1 MGGVGVQ
8 SSHQA
13 SNSQQQIP
21 QFQKKYLADLYSRA
35 QSEVGSQ
42 PQQYYPGQTVASQD
56 PATLQANQLMLQRG
70 AAGSPLV
77 DAAQSQ
83 TQDVIQGRY
92 LSPES
97 NPYLRGTYDQAAQA
111 VTDNYRNSVLPDVTS
126 RFARAGQ
133 LDSAG
138 YTGARNYS
146 DLALSR
152 SLGDLGNSIYGGAY
166 NAERGRQ
173 DAASLAAP
181 GLAETD
187 YRDIGAIGAVGA
199 SREDQQQRLLD
210 DLIARF
216 DFKQNEPA
224 QRLSR
229 YASLLGNP
237 ITLDS
242 SRSRASSGGF
252 NLSVGGSLPGL

>member
-1 MGGVGVQ
+1 MGSVGVS
-8 SSHQA
+8 SSHQG
-13 SNSQQQIP
+13 SNSQQKVP
-21 QFQKKYLADLYSRA
+21 AFQKKYLTDLYARA
-35 QSEVGSQ
+35 QSEVASQ
-42 PQQYYPGQTVASQD
+42 PQQYYPGQTVAAQD
-56 PATLQANQLMLQRG
+56 PATLQANQLMLARG

-92 LSPES
+92 LDPAS

-111 VTDNYRNSVLPDVTS
+111 VTENYRNAVLPELTS

-133 LDSAG
+133 IDSAG
-138 YTGARNYS
+138 YAGGRNYS

-152 SLGDLGNSIYGGAY
+152 SLADLGTSIYGGAY
-166 NAERGRQ
+166 NTERGRQ

-199 SREDQQQRLLD
+199 SREDQQQRLID

-216 DFKQNEPA
+216 DFAQNEPA

-237 ITLDS
+237 ITLES
-242 SRSRASSGGF
+242 SRSRASSGGL
-252 NLSVGGSLPGL
+252 NLGVGGTFPGL